1 MGASPNDTEYTE
13 EPVMLTGTVRTRI
26 VGAVGAAT
34 LLLVF
39 AGAAATDHMG
49 VAAASAPGGAL
60 QNRIAFNQQM
70 RKLWEDHIT
79 WTRLFIVSAAADLPD
94 ESATAN
100 RLFQNQVDLGDA
112 FKPFYGDATGNQL
125 AALLHDHIAL
135 AAQII
140 AAAKAGD
147 SAGVASASAA
157 WYANAN
163 QIAQLLNSIN
173 PKNWPLDQ
181 MEAMMKSHLDL
192 TLQEAVDRL
201 NGRFAA
207 DIADYERVH
216 LEILTMADTLSNGII
231 AQFPEMFAPGH

>member
-1 MGASPNDTEYTE
+1 MVRRS
-13 EPVMLTGTVRTRI
+13 VRTRF
-26 VGAVGAAT
+26 VGALGAVI
-34 LLLVF
+34 LLGVF
-39 AGAAATDHMG
+39 TIGAVTDHMSA
-49 VAAASAPGGAL
+49 AAASGPGGAL
-60 QNRIAFNQQM
+60 QSRIAFNQQM

-79 WTRLFIVSAAADLPD
+79 WTRLFIVSAAASLPD
-94 ESATAN
+94 QAATAN
-100 RLFQNQVDLGDA
+100 RLFQNQVDIGGA
-112 FKPFYGDATGNQL
+112 IKPFYGDAAGNQL

-163 QIAQLLNSIN
+163 QIAEFLSSAN

-181 MEAMMKSHLDL
+181 MKAMMKSHLDL

-201 NGRFAA
+201 NGNFTA

-216 LEILTMADTLSNGII
+216 LEILSMADFLSDGII
-231 AQFPEMFAPGH
+231 AQFPEKFAPGM

>member
-1 MGASPNDTEYTE
+1 MVRT
-13 EPVMLTGTVRTRI
+13 TVRTRI
-26 VGAVGAAT
+26 VGALGAAI
-34 LLLVF
+34 LLGVF
-39 AGAAATDHMG
+39 AIGTATDHMG
-49 VAAASAPGGAL
+49 VAAASGPGGAL
-60 QNRIAFNQQM
+60 QNRIVFNQQM

-79 WTRLFIVSAAADLPD
+79 WTRLFIVSAAASLPD
-94 ESATAN
+94 QSATAD
-100 RLFQNQVDLGDA
+100 RLFQNQVDIGGA
-112 FKPFYGDATGNQL
+112 IKPFYGDAAGNQL

-163 QIAQLLNSIN
+163 QIAEFLSSAN

-181 MEAMMKSHLDL
+181 MKAMMKSHLDL

-201 NGRFAA
+201 NGNFTA

-216 LEILTMADTLSNGII
+216 LEILSMADFLSDGII
-231 AQFPEMFAPGH
+231 AQFPEKFAPSK